1 MDLSGYWLIYGL
13 TCNFFLEAY
22 TDSIEKKTT
31 CCLNNFFNSFFWRSY
46 IMKKTVLSVFAV
58 LAATIILAGCGASG
72 SGGGSRAAQGGDW
85 KWERKVTLVCP
96 WGVGG
101 GADGTLR
108 PLQPLLQEILGV
120 PVEIVNVEGAG
131 GANGIN
137 FTYKQPA
144 DGYTY
149 TLATQSIILLD
160 LQKIL
165 PFDYQ
170 KELQPVAKLVHSTN
184 LIIASK
190 KAMAGKY
197 SNFQEMLA
205 YAKAH
210 PQELS
215 CGMLTATGQDSVSMK
230 QTLAVGLGVSIPE
243 VDKYIKT
250 VAYGNGSEVNSALV
264 GGHLTLAVTGAEEI
278 MGLVESGDIVPL
290 IAMSENRVSSVPDV
304 PCTKELGIESFVGSW
319 RAIYAR
325 TGTPQAAVDSMAAA
339 LKKAWDT
346 PAYQDFM
353 RNAGYLD
360 RAGYASSEET
370 LALQASEYVIFT
382 DYLKA
387 IGILK

>member
-1 MDLSGYWLIYGL
+1 MK
-13 TCNFFLEAY
+13 
-22 TDSIEKKTT
+22 KKT
-31 CCLNNFFNSFFWRSY
+31 LN
-46 IMKKTVLSVFAV
+46 I
-58 LAATIILAGCGASG
+58 AAILAVAIIAFTGCSKKSDGAAS
-72 SGGGSRAAQGGDW
+72 AQGGARSADW

-108 PLQPLLQEILGV
+108 PLQPILQELLGV

-131 GANGIN
+131 GANGVN
-137 FTYKQPA
+137 FAYKQPA

-149 TLATQSIILLD
+149 VLTTQSIILLD

-165 PFDYQ
+165 PFDYR

-184 LIIASK
+184 LLIASK
-190 KAMAGKY
+190 KAMTGKY
-197 SNFQEMLA
+197 ANFTELLA

-243 VDKYIKT
+243 VDQYIKT
-250 VAYGNGSEVNSALV
+250 VSYGNGAEMSAALV
-264 GGHLTLAVTGAEEI
+264 GGHLTLGVAGAEEI
-278 MGLVESGDIVPL
+278 KGLVESGDIVPL
-290 IAMSENRVSSVPDV
+290 VAMSENRVSSVPDV
-304 PCTKELGIESFVGSW
+304 PCTGELGINSYVGSW

-325 TGTPQAAVDSMAAA
+325 TNTPKGAVDAMAAA

-346 PAYQDFM
+346 PQYQDFM
-353 RNAGYLD
+353 RQAGYLD
-360 RAGYASSEET
+360 RAGYADAAET
-370 LALQASEYVIFT
+370 TALANSEYTLFET
-382 DYLKA
+382 YLKA